1 MSKRTQRCV
10 IRLSENEYTQLHQK
24 AQASGL
30 TLSAFIRHAIHRCE
44 IRACPPPDYRK
55 FIWELRRIGANIDQ
69 ILRIAYTKAPLQVPD
84 LKKALSSLVE
94 LEGRIS
100 EAYLGDNT

>member
-1 MSKRTQRCV
+1 MKKRTHSMCLRLTESEMQRLTDKAKKAGMSREQFCRSILDGAEV
-10 IRLSENEYTQLHQK
+10 RELPNIEYRQ
-24 AQASGL
+24 
-30 TLSAFIRHAIHRCE
+30 FIR
-44 IRACPPPDYRK
+44 
-55 FIWELRRIGANIDQ
+55 ELRRIGSNIDQ

-100 EAYLGDNT
+100 EAYLGGNT

>member
-1 MSKRTQRCV
+1 MSKRTRRCV
-10 IRLSENEYTQLHQK
+10 IRLSESEYTCLHQK
-24 AQASGL
+24 AKATGL
-30 TLSAFIRHAIHRCE
+30 SLSAFIRHAINRCE

>member
-1 MSKRTQRCV
+1 MKKRTHSMCLRLTESEMQRLTDKAKKAGMSREQFCRSILDGAEV
-10 IRLSENEYTQLHQK
+10 RELPNIEYRQ
-24 AQASGL
+24 
-30 TLSAFIRHAIHRCE
+30 FIR
-44 IRACPPPDYRK
+44 
-55 FIWELRRIGANIDQ
+55 ELRRIGSNIDQ

-100 EAYLGDNT
+100 EAHLGGNT

>member
-1 MSKRTQRCV
+1 MKKRTHSMCLRLTESEMQRLTDKAKKAGMSREQFCRSILDGAEV
-10 IRLSENEYTQLHQK
+10 RELPNIEYRQ
-24 AQASGL
+24 
-30 TLSAFIRHAIHRCE
+30 FIR
-44 IRACPPPDYRK
+44 
-55 FIWELRRIGANIDQ
+55 ELRRIGANIDQ

-100 EAYLGDNT
+100 EAYLGGNT